1 MNVSHRR
8 TAAVVAASLAALAP
22 SAAQAY
28 RVDASYPPQRVDPA
42 PSARVA
48 MSPNGDRDLM
58 GHAPLHVPIS
68 PCHHWGTQLDRASM
82 LVAMSCV
89 SSHAF
94 TP

>member
-22 SAAQAY
+22 SAPQAY

-48 MSPNGDRDLM
+48 TAAGAVLLPGGGIVAARRPRRSASRGGASP
-58 GHAPLHVPIS
+58 
-68 PCHHWGTQLDRASM
+68 
-82 LVAMSCV
+82 
-89 SSHAF
+89 
-94 TP
+94 